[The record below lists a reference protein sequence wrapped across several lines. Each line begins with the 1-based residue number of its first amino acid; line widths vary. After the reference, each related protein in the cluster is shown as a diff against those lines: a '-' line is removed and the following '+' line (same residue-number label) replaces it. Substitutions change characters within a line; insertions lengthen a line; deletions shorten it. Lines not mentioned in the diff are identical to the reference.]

1 MVSTWG
7 VAPGFILY
15 APAARVAYTGM
26 NVAHTDLR
34 VAHTSLRAAY
44 TSLRVA
50 YAGLHTV
57 ILALALT
64 IHRSYNQ
71 RFYFFTL
78 SLFHAGSHL

>member
-26 NVAHTDLR
+26 N